1 MDDIYVYVVH
11 LPYGIKEAVSPC
23 FGGYTVYI
31 SEDLSMQGRH
41 RAYKHA
47 LGHIRNGDFD
57 RCDVQRIEGDCHG
70 EIQDH

>member
-31 SEDLSMQGRH
+31 SEDLNMQGRH
-41 RAYKHA
+41 RAYQHA
-47 LGHIRNGDFD
+47 LKHIRNGDFE
-57 RCDVQRIEGDCHG
+57 RSSVQQIESEAHA
-70 EIQDH
+70 

>member
-1 MDDIYVYVVH
+1 MDDIFVYIVR

-41 RAYKHA
+41 RAYQHA
-47 LGHIRNGDFD
+47 LKHIKNGDFEKLN
-57 RCDVQRIEGDCHG
+57 VQQIESEAHA
-70 EIQDH
+70 

>member
-41 RAYKHA
+41 RAYQHA
-47 LGHIRNGDFD
+47 LKHIRNGDFEKLN
-57 RCDVQRIEGDCHG
+57 VQQIESEAHR
-70 EIQDH
+70 